1 MSMAE
6 SITRTLMRLGNV
18 AEGLLGGPWLKKLYT
33 GLAGEFDR
41 ISAYRD
47 TVQSAIIPSAA
58 LPIAALDD
66 LEAKY
71 GLTYL
76 QDLSD
81 DARIARLIERASV
94 DGSGGPAWLQ
104 STIQAAG
111 FPLYV
116 IENTPALAAMTQY
129 GADIE
134 YGEATQYSVMPK
146 YVNPATV
153 AGILITSSP
162 NKRSGPRIAAIS
174 QYGAA
179 IQYNA
184 GTQYSTRDAM
194 YSYPQPMERQL
205 PADPQLWP
213 KIFFLSPFP
222 NRLAAPSEL
231 LYLSDGQ
238 IQYLKR
244 LVMQIKYLRN
254 WCIAQVAE
262 DVIMVQTPG
271 EILTWSDDSIWR
283 A

>member
-1 MSMAE
+1 MGMSDA
-6 SITRTLMRLGNV
+6 ITNTLVRLGNV
-18 AEGLLGGPWLKKLYT
+18 AEGLLGGAALRSLY
-33 GLAGEFDR
+33 AG
-41 ISAYRD
+41 ISAELGRIADYRD
-47 TVQSAIIPSAA
+47 VVLSAVIPSEA

-66 LEAKY
+66 LEDKY

-116 IENTPALAAMTQY
+116 IENTKQLAEQTQY
-129 GADIE
+129 GADVD
-134 YGEATQYSVMPK
+134 YGEGIQYSAMPR
-146 YVNPATV
+146 YIDPRTIV
-153 AGILITSSP
+153 GILITSSP
-162 NKRSGPRIAAIS
+162 NRRSGPRIAGSSQYVATI
-174 QYGAA
+174 QYGAS
-179 IQYNA
+179 
-184 GTQYSTRDAM
+184 TQYGTRDSA
-194 YSYPQPMERQL
+194 YSYPQPIARQL
-205 PADPQLWP
+205 PSDPQKWS
-213 KIFFLSPFP
+213 KIFFLSPFAD
-222 NRLAAPSEL
+222 RLAAPSEL

-244 LVMQIKYLRN
+244 LVIQIKYLRN

-262 DVIMVQTPG
+262 DVIMATTPG

-283 A
+283 G